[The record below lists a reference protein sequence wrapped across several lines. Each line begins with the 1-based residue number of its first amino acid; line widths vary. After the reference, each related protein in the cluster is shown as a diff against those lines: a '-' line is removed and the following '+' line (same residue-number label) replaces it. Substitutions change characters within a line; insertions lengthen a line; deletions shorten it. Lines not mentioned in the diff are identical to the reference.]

1 MPLSQIIQLVK
12 FQDKAVLDLEQMIG
26 LDIDIEDTGWDMEL
40 GQEEWRFSVDRVCG
54 RKAKG
59 TWRELGA
66 IRVTCSTLRE
76 QQPTVSASSSSCHI
90 EKETTVLMWNH
101 S

>member
-40 GQEEWRFSVDRVCG
+40 GHEE
-54 RKAKG
+54 
-59 TWRELGA
+59 
-66 IRVTCSTLRE
+66 
-76 QQPTVSASSSSCHI
+76 
-90 EKETTVLMWNH
+90 
-101 S
+101 